1 MADPDFLSLEQVLRL
16 HASLIETYGGT
27 DGIRD
32 LGLAQS
38 ALAMPQAA
46 FGGQVLHPTIFDQA
60 AAYLY
65 HLVQN
70 HPFIDGNKR
79 IGAASALVFLAMN
92 GIQIDGDEDGL
103 VALTKSVASGKT
115 GKAEIATWL
124 CERACAETEDE
135 RDQNG
140 TPSS

>member
-1 MADPDFLSLEQVLRL
+1 MDQPYFLDLEQVLRL

-27 DGIRD
+27 AGIREV
-32 LGLAQS
+32 GLLQS
-38 ALAMPQAA
+38 ALAMPQAS

-79 IGAASALVFLAMN
+79 IGAATALVFLAMN
-92 GIQIDGDEDGL
+92 DIQIDGDEDGL
-103 VALTKSVASGKT
+103 VALTLSVACGET
-115 GKAEIATWL
+115 GKDAIAQWF
-124 CERACAETEDE
+124 
-135 RDQNG
+135 RDRLLA
-140 TPSS
+140 S